1 MSSRGVKSWSF
12 GFLDY
17 SLEDYKKCTQAG
29 LKLGANIY
37 GVYVSAGAHGGSCNG
52 LLNEMGGEV
61 PCQSSILAA
70 IRAKLPSQ
78 SRVLAENTARGS
90 MVEDF
95 VSVVRGGSS
104 ESITALLSKKL
115 PTPELMR
122 LWGESVPFNPDFI
135 RRTVSGLF
143 SRRYFPVMI
152 LFIFTKDGQTQ
163 PKCSSVINTTLGNRQ
178 QTIPNSSGAS

>member
-1 MSSRGVKSWSF
+1 MPSRGVKCWSF
-12 GFLDY
+12 AFLDY
-17 SLEDYKKCTQAG
+17 SLEDYKKCAQAG

-37 GVYVSAGAHGGSCNG
+37 GVYVSAGVHGGSCNG

-61 PCQSSILAA
+61 PLQTATLAA
-70 IRAKLPSQ
+70 VRAKLQGPC
-78 SRVLAENTARGS
+78 RVLPENTARGS

-104 ESITALLSKKL
+104 EAITALLSKKI

-122 LWGESVPFNPDFI
+122 LWGEGVQFNPDFI

-143 SRRYFPVMI
+143 SPLCFPLMI
-152 LFIFTKDGQTQ
+152 LNWLKCAQTYL
-163 PKCSSVINTTLGNRQ
+163 PKTGKRRQ
-178 QTIPNSSGAS
+178 SAAP